1 MNYRPTQCFRSSK
14 PRAEQVPTLG
24 PDNLVRDVM
33 LRHPKTMSA
42 QTSVDEA
49 RTALTNDHVHMLLIT
64 EDHILLGTVVR
75 SDLPRTTEG
84 RGPVLPWSML
94 SGRTVTPEASAC
106 AVQELLTGR
115 GLRRV
120 AVTDRDGALFGLMCL
135 NRNLT
140 GFCSDGDVASR
151 ARSHDLAGTDPDLE
165 HDQVAREAHR
175 CEEQVTTRR

>member
-1 MNYRPTQCFRSSK
+1 MPT
-14 PRAEQVPTLG
+14 PG
-24 PDNLVRDVM
+24 PYKFVRDVM

-49 RTALTNDHVHMLLIT
+49 RATLTNDHVHMLLLT
-64 EDHILLGTVVR
+64 EDRILLGTVVG
-75 SDLPRTTEG
+75 SDLPWTTEG
-84 RGPVLPWSML
+84 FGPVLPWSML
-94 SGRTVTPEASAC
+94 HGRTVTPEASAC

-115 GLRRV
+115 GRRL
-120 AVTDRDGALFGLMCL
+120 AVTDKDGALFGLMCL

-165 HDQVAREAHR
+165 HGQVARRSASL
-175 CEEQVTTRR
+175 